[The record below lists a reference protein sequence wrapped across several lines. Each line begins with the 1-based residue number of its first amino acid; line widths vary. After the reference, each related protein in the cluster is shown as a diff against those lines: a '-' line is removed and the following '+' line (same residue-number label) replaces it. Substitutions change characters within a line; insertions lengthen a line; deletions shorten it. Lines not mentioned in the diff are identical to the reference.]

1 MLMLAVSSIVM
12 AQKDEVIYDI
22 CRAKFGDSFDTTKA
36 ALQKYMKDIE
46 SSFGS
51 LAGVFPGT
59 SCPEPWVIGD
69 VIRYTHWGHSEKY
82 FTIYDIVFDELYF
95 SFSESS
101 NPLFDFAMF
110 YIECKTKREA
120 KEKFKEVVEILK
132 KRFTLYEATDDEGNE
147 VYGGGTY
154 YKNEDKC
161 AFMVSIGG
169 NDQKN
174 VYLIFRE
181 RGF

>member
-82 FTIYDIVFDELYF
+82 FTIYDIVFDE
-95 SFSESS
+95 
-101 NPLFDFAMF
+101 PPG
-110 YIECKTKREA
+110 KRM
-120 KEKFKEVVEILK
+120 KQ
-132 KRFTLYEATDDEGNE
+132 
-147 VYGGGTY
+147 GTY
-154 YKNEDKC
+154 PIC
-161 AFMVSIGG
+161 SSTIAAILS
-169 NDQKN
+169 
-174 VYLIFRE
+174 RSA
-181 RGF
+181 